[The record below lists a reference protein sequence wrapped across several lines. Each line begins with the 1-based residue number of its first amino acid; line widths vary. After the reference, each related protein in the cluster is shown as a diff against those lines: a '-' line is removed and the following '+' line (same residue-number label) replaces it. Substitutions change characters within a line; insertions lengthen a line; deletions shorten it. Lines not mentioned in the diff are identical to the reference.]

1 MFDRL
6 FDFNVGTLHLF
17 INELE
22 KRFYKEKSPLLS
34 CQVAV
39 TDEEVPFEK
48 REKLS
53 YRPIAPGEKWGDE
66 WQSGWFHV
74 TGDIPGHWDRTKVK
88 LLFNPGGEG
97 LIFDAQGTPAARVTG
112 GSVYNESF
120 VRNEWLLPE
129 NFTRDGKIDIY
140 IEGAAN
146 TLFGLVFDTDKEL
159 RKEHPQG
166 QFTGKLTECRL
177 GLFDEEVWQL
187 CIDFKVILELIQG
200 LPEKD
205 HRRKRYLRTCL
216 KAIELCKS
224 DSPSAAREVLK
235 QEIFSIT
242 PSGALMT
249 VHGVG
254 HAHIDTGWLWPVR
267 ETVRKCART
276 FAAQLDLIERY
287 PEYIFGASAPQHYAF
302 IKQRYPE
309 LYRKIKEAVKKG
321 NWELQ
326 GGMWVEADCNV
337 ISGESMV
344 RQFLHGKNFFMDEFG
359 VEVKNLWLPDVFGY
373 SGSMPQILKRSGCD
387 FFLTQKLS
395 WSQFNTFPYKSFNWK
410 GIDGTCVLTHFPP
423 ENSYNS
429 QLKTDRQ
436 LKAQSEYPEGYIV
449 PDYMSLFGIGDGGG
463 GPYPELIERG
473 RRLAHLDGVPRFKFD
488 KAENFFNTI
497 APLKDELPVWQ
508 GELYLELHRGTLT
521 TQSRT
526 KKLNRKN
533 EQLLTETEFLC
544 SMLPFEEYPQEEL
557 DRLWTLLLLNQ
568 FHDIIP
574 GSSIHMVYEQTEKE
588 LQEIHDSAER
598 LCCTAAKKLFPK
610 AEGKAVVV
618 NTLSRSCETLV
629 ELPSEWKGYKIFD
642 EKGNELETQESSEK
656 LLVKVTLP
664 GSSATEL
671 SRGEKITPATSETKE
686 NGDILILENEFVRYE
701 FAPDAKLI
709 SAFDKKN
716 DLSIL
721 APGTSGN
728 ALALY
733 HDEPRS
739 WDAWDIDHTYMDQTP
754 LTPEGVSV
762 KLIES
767 GPLRQ
772 TLRFELALSRSKI
785 CQEISLEQ
793 GYRLDFKTIVDWHEE
808 HKMLRTSFDVNVFA
822 QEASFD
828 IPYGFVKRPTH
839 QNTSWEFARFES
851 CGQRYADLSS
861 DDHGVAL
868 LNDCKYGYHVT
879 GSTLDINLL
888 RSPVY
893 PDHLADQGEQ
903 RFTYSLLPHKGNL
916 VNSSVMAEA
925 ALLNRAPRVI
935 CNASKGVSPICRLE
949 SSGITLEVVKK
960 GEKEPCFILRLV
972 ENRGEKSRGKLIF
985 TSQVNV
991 AETSLLEWESQEIA
1005 SCVESLEVELAPF
1018 EIRTLKVRRKN

>member
-6 FDFNVGTLHLF
+6 FDFNVGSIHLF

-22 KRFYKEKSPLLS
+22 KRFYKEKSPILS

-48 REKLS
+48 RNDLS
-53 YRPIAPGEKWGDE
+53 YHPITPGEKWGDE

-74 TGDIPGHWDRTKVK
+74 TGVIPEHWERTKVK

-97 LIFDAQGTPAARVTG
+97 LIFDPQGSPVARVTG

-129 NFTRDGKIDIY
+129 NFTGNGKVDIF

-166 QFTGKLTECRL
+166 RFTGILTECRL
-177 GLFDEEVWQL
+177 GLFDEEIWQL

-205 HRRKRYLRTCL
+205 HRRKRHVRTCL
-216 KAIELCKS
+216 KAIEICKTV
-224 DSPSAAREVLK
+224 SPAAAREVLK

-302 IKQRYPE
+302 IKARYPE
-309 LYRKIKEAVKKG
+309 LYRKIKDAVKKG

-373 SGSMPQILKRSGCD
+373 SGSMPQILKGSGCD

-395 WSQFNTFPYKSFNWK
+395 WSQFNTFPYKTFNWK

-429 QLKTDRQ
+429 QLKADRQ
-436 LKAQSEYPEGYIV
+436 LKAQSEYPEGCIV

-497 APLKDELPVWQ
+497 APFKDELPVWQ

-557 DRLWTLLLLNQ
+557 DRLWKLLLLNQ

-588 LQEIHDSAER
+588 LQEIHDSAEK
-598 LCCTAAKKLFPK
+598 LCRTAAMKLFPE

-618 NTLSRSCETLV
+618 NTLSRACETVV
-629 ELPSEWKGYKIFD
+629 ELPSEWKEYKIFD
-642 EKGNELETQESSEK
+642 EKGNALETQDSSGK

-671 SRGEKITPATSETKE
+671 RRGEKTSVTTQGSEE
-686 NGDILILENEFVRYE
+686 NAGTLTLENEFVRYE

-716 DLSIL
+716 NCSIL

-733 HDEPRS
+733 HDEPRN
-739 WDAWDIDHTYMDQTP
+739 WDAWDIDHTYMAQTP
-754 LTPEGVSV
+754 LAPEGITA
-762 KLIES
+762 KLIER
-767 GPLRQ
+767 GPLRK

-785 CQEISLEQ
+785 FQEISLEQ
-793 GYRLDFKTIVDWHEE
+793 GYRLDFKTVVEWHEE
-808 HKMLRTSFDVNVFA
+808 HKMLRTSFDVNVSA

-861 DDHGVAL
+861 DDYGVAL

-879 GSTLDINLL
+879 GNTLDINLL

-935 CNASKGVSPICRLE
+935 CNAAKGVSPICHLE

-960 GEKEPCFILRLV
+960 AEKEPCFILRLV
-972 ENRGEKSRGKLIF
+972 ENRGERSRGKLVF

-991 AETSLLEWESQEIA
+991 AETSLLEWEEKEIA
-1005 SCVESLEVELAPF
+1005 SSAETLQIELAPF
-1018 EIRTLKVRRKN
+1018 EIRTLKLRRKN